1 MSIERQYR
9 AINEKL
15 GKLLADNGLVG
26 TFNTNTYP
34 ISLTVGMDMSPEAQM
49 ELFDVDEIGA
59 SASDAKLKF
68 VFEDGDILVRTHSR
82 LVIADDIMS
91 KIKGFAKKLHY
102 LYLQNFFREHKR
114 TDALVSITAADIPPD
129 DYDMLTDEDEDE
141 DQEEE

>member
-1 MSIERQYR
+1 MSISRQYT

-26 TFNTNTYP
+26 TFKTDAYP
-34 ISLTVGMDMSPEAQM
+34 ISLTVSMDASPGAQM
-49 ELFDVDEIGA
+49 ELFDVDATGA
-59 SASDAKLKF
+59 SASDASLKF

-102 LYLQNFFREHKR
+102 LYLQDFFRYRMAQQKHDQMPDVSDEYAMRPEH
-114 TDALVSITAADIPPD
+114 
-129 DYDMLTDEDEDE
+129 DEDT
-141 DQEEE
+141 EEE